1 MLDFLFKESSYQ
13 VNWTLVNEHKFNKN
27 YNAQVINTEYG
38 DKLLVT
44 IVQKGIRKEAWFKI
58 DKNQDYEVGQ
68 HIPGNK
74 VVVKEYEWSGDAD
87 DEPDNTTMYR
97 ASWE

>member
-13 VNWTLVNEHKFNKN
+13 ANWTLAKEYRFNKN
-27 YNAQVINTEYG
+27 YSAQVINTEYG

-44 IVQKGIRKEAWFKI
+44 IVKSGTRKEAWFKI
-58 DKNQDYEVGQ
+58 DKDQDYEVGQ

-74 VVVKEYEWSGDAD
+74 VAIREYEWSGDSE

-97 ASWE
+97 ASWA